1 VSAPVV
7 PMTPSDDVG
16 FEINDTIQSM
26 LKQNFKMLVL
36 TNPGERV
43 MYPNFGVGIK
53 QFLFERFGSDVTAKI
68 KAKIKNQTALYLP
81 PITILSIQFDNS
93 KMDMYQLGIRIEYV
107 ITTMNIRDTL
117 DLWASIGA

>member
-1 VSAPVV
+1 MSAPVV

-16 FEINDTIQSM
+16 FQINETIQSI

-53 QFLFERFGSDVTAKI
+53 TYLFERFGSDVNNKI
-68 KAKIKNQTALYLP
+68 KSKIKSQAALYLP
-81 PITILSIQFDNS
+81 PITILDIQFDSS

-117 DLWASIGA
+117 DLWASMA

>member
-1 VSAPVV
+1 MSAPVV

-16 FEINDTIQSM
+16 FEINETIQSI

-68 KAKIKNQTALYLP
+68 KTKIKDQTALYLP

-107 ITTMNIRDTL
+107 VTTMNIRDTL
-117 DLWASIGA
+117 DLWASIA